1 MMALKQSIFSHM
13 NELALLHNAVNL
25 GQGFPDHDPPKGL
38 IDAVHRSLEDSA
50 FQYFPSSGYPALRDQ
65 ISGMLAL
72 DDSIQVDPISEITV
86 TAGATQGL
94 ADAIRSLV
102 GTGDE
107 VILVDPSYDSYA
119 PVILS
124 TGAKLCRISMLY
136 DVDEGFSMD
145 WQRISDSINKST
157 KLLILNNPHNP
168 SGYLMNG
175 SDHYHLQTLM
185 EKHSQ
190 LNLLGDEVY
199 AHIVFEGSFRSFLK
213 MSSFR
218 ERILVVHSFG
228 KTYHCT
234 GWKLGFVAGSPT
246 WMQKFRK
253 VHEFNVFCVNSLLQ
267 KAFTDFLTRDQ
278 SRHEISSFY
287 LEQRDC
293 MMDWIRKGPFQ
304 AIPVQSTY
312 FQWIDYSQWANHGG
326 HLVQGNSDLEQA
338 EIWCQKA
345 GFAAIPFTP
354 FVDTNSGWNH
364 RLMRLCFA
372 KSKDKI
378 NHAFQNL
385 YNALGVQS

>member
-1 MMALKQSIFSHM
+1 MTLKQSIFSHM

-25 GQGFPDHDPPKGL
+25 GQGFPDHHPPQGL
-38 IDAVHRSLEDSA
+38 IDAVHRSLEDSV
-50 FQYFPSSGYPALRDQ
+50 FQYFPSLGYPPLRDQ
-65 ISGMLAL
+65 ISRMLAQ
-72 DDSIQVDPISEITV
+72 DYSIKVDPSSEITV

-119 PVILS
+119 PVIQS
-124 TGAKLCRISMLY
+124 MGAKLCRIPMLY
-136 DVDEGFSMD
+136 NVGVGFSID
-145 WQRISDSINKST
+145 WQRISDSITKST

-168 SGYLMNG
+168 SGYLMNS
-175 SDHYHLQTLM
+175 SDHHHLEILM
-185 EKHSQ
+185 EKHEQ
-190 LNLLGDEVY
+190 LHLLGDEVY

-218 ERILVVHSFG
+218 ERVLVVHSFG

-246 WMQKFRK
+246 WMQQFRK
-253 VHEFNVFCVNSLLQ
+253 AHEFNVFCVNSLLQ
-267 KAFTDFLTRDQ
+267 KAFAEFLATDQ

-287 LEQRDC
+287 LNQRDC
-293 MMDWIRKGPFQ
+293 MMDWIRKGPFE

-312 FQWIDYSQWANHGG
+312 FQWIDYNQWANNGG
-326 HLVQGNSDLEQA
+326 QVVQGYSDLDQA

-354 FVDTNSGWNH
+354 FVDSNSGWKH

-378 NHAFQNL
+378 NLAFTNL
-385 YNALGVQS
+385 YAALGVPSS

>member
-1 MMALKQSIFSHM
+1 M

-25 GQGFPDHDPPKGL
+25 GQGFPDHHPPQGL
-38 IDAVHRSLEDSA
+38 IDAVHRSLEDSV
-50 FQYFPSSGYPALRDQ
+50 FQYFPSSGYTALRDQ
-65 ISGMLAL
+65 ISRMLAQ
-72 DDSIQVDPISEITV
+72 DYSIKVDPTSEITV

-119 PVILS
+119 PVIQS
-124 TGAKLCRISMLY
+124 MGAKLCRIPMLY
-136 DVDEGFSMD
+136 NVGVGFSID
-145 WQRISDSINKST
+145 WQRISDSISKST

-175 SDHYHLQTLM
+175 SDHHHLELLM
-185 EKHSQ
+185 EKHEQ
-190 LNLLGDEVY
+190 LYLLGDEVY

-213 MSSFR
+213 MSSLR
-218 ERILVVHSFG
+218 ERVLVVHSFG

-253 VHEFNVFCVNSLLQ
+253 AHEFNVFCVNSLLQ
-267 KAFTDFLTRDQ
+267 KAFAEFLATDQ

-287 LEQRDC
+287 LDQRDC

-312 FQWIDYSQWANHGG
+312 FQWIDYNQWANNGG
-326 HLVQGNSDLEQA
+326 QVVQEFSNLDQA

-354 FVDTNSGWNH
+354 FMDTNSGWKH

-378 NHAFQNL
+378 NLAFTNL
-385 YNALGVQS
+385 YAALGVPSS